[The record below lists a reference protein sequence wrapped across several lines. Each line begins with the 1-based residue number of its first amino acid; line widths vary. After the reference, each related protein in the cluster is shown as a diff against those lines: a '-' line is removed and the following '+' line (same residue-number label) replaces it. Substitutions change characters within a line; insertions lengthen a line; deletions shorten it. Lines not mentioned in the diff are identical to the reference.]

1 MQTSLTYQNEKMKS
15 NDGKFSVWG
24 FMNNKFSLAS
34 RTGYFSIYISTNP
47 VFCFAQT
54 EIFGLFATLK
64 NLERVARA
72 AFLINVTYVVTLKIK
87 GQQRVGESLER
98 SQSPAYRKFY
108 RKAVIG
114 YKPLQSTGKIHCCA
128 QFSAF

>member
-24 FMNNKFSLAS
+24 FMNNKFSLTS

-54 EIFGLFATLK
+54 EIFGLFVKKL
-64 NLERVARA
+64 
-72 AFLINVTYVVTLKIK
+72 
-87 GQQRVGESLER
+87 GESCKGCLPHKCYICCYTEDKGPTESR
-98 SQSPAYRKFY
+98 GVP
-108 RKAVIG
+108 
-114 YKPLQSTGKIHCCA
+114 GKITEPCL
-128 QFSAF
+128 QKILS